1 MVRLIQIIKKNLKK
15 RASSDPLETGSSL
28 PETTLPR
35 LEAEYRPV
43 VPSDPYP
50 LPKDNP
56 YRRKEGVSSE
66 PSYVSGEKLKAL
78 YLELHASVQFALT
91 GIIHWEKIE
100 HLLGRI
106 VDIFINEPYN
116 DLLLLAYSFSRQHY
130 LSAHIANDV
139 ILTTGFARSLGFSRE
154 DMCAI
159 ALCAFTHDLGMVGSD
174 NASQK
179 GQQLSS
185 EEINDIKQ
193 HPSRAAEIV
202 RPVFSEKIAS
212 SMPRPNG
219 IRWEKIASVV
229 LDVHEREN
237 GQGYPRGIPGVR
249 IHLWAKI
256 IAVCD
261 AFEALVHPRV
271 FRASYSP
278 YEAIKIIIKK
288 KDILFDDIVVKRFI
302 DFLSIYP
309 VGAFVY
315 LNSGEIAMVLASSA
329 GFPTRP
335 KVMILV
341 NENREIEG
349 QGRVIDLAE
358 KDFVYIANVLEPEK
372 EKEILH
378 FLNPRGQMNVDEV

>member
-15 RASSDPLETGSSL
+15 SASSDPLEGSVLL
-28 PETTLPR
+28 PETALPR
-35 LEAEYRPV
+35 LEAEYRPL

-56 YRRKEGVSSE
+56 YRRKEGGFSE

-91 GIIHWEKIE
+91 GIIHREKIE
-100 HLLGRI
+100 DLIGRI
-106 VDIFINEPYN
+106 VDMFINEPYN

-154 DMCAI
+154 DMCDI
-159 ALCAFTHDLGMVGSD
+159 ALCAFTHDLGMVGSEG
-174 NASQK
+174 ASQK

-185 EEINDIKQ
+185 DDINDIKQ

-202 RPVFSEKIAS
+202 RPVFS
-212 SMPRPNG
+212 
-219 IRWEKIASVV
+219 EKIASVV

-288 KDILFDDIVVKRFI
+288 KDILFDDVVVRRFI

-309 VGAFVY
+309 VGAFGY
-315 LNSGEIAMVLASSA
+315 LNSGEIAMVLGSSP

-335 KVMILV
+335 KVRVLV
-341 NENREIEG
+341 NENREIEE

-358 KDFVYIANVLEPEK
+358 KDFVYIASVLEPEK